1 MPSLR
6 TGFLLAAVLA
16 GAVATSAHAAR
27 VQELRMQN
35 LAAYLAKNE
44 TVVVQFTSPDP
55 KCRYCIG
62 ADKAF
67 DKAVAPASDPKVKY
81 VRVQWPVWYKF
92 PDFGSIQKPIGLPEQ
107 MVFQRGRAI
116 GTITGR
122 LDRPDGFLAKVAA
135 VQANPKDPKDFY
147 RQEQPAVPAPAA
159 PATPATPMSA
169 EEARLTRLM
178 ARKDLLGGIV
188 GFCANT
194 FPATAPAMQDAY
206 TAWQAAHKT
215 GLDGAAV
222 VMLTRTSRSDA
233 SAASAL
239 VRDEQERLQ
248 AWTVGSLGIAQD
260 RKPTAADCEKIGRNL
275 KTLPEIGA

>member
-6 TGFLLAAVLA
+6 TGILFAATLV
-16 GAVATSAHAAR
+16 GAAAPAHAAR
-27 VQELRMQN
+27 VQEVRMQN
-35 LAAYLAKNE
+35 LAAYLAKHE

-62 ADKAF
+62 ADRLF
-67 DKAVAPASDPKVKY
+67 DQAVTPARDPKVKY
-81 VRVQWPVWYKF
+81 VRVQWPVWHKF
-92 PDFGSIQKPIGLPEQ
+92 PDFGSIQKPIGLPDHI
-107 MVFQRGRAI
+107 VFQRGRAI
-116 GTITGR
+116 GTIAGR
-122 LDRPDGFLAKVAA
+122 QDQPEGFLAKVAE
-135 VQANPKDPKDFY
+135 VRANPKDPKDFY
-147 RQEQPAVPAPAA
+147 RQEQPTVPAPAS
-159 PATPATPMSA
+159 PATPAAPMSA

-188 GFCANT
+188 GFCAST
-194 FPATAPAMQDAY
+194 FPAAAPAMQDAY

-215 GLDGAAV
+215 GLDKAAV

-233 SAASAL
+233 GAASAL

-260 RKPTAADCEKIGRNL
+260 RKPSAADCEKIGRNL
-275 KTLPEIGA
+275 NTLPEIDA